1 MAWQDR
7 DYARGPGPARPV
19 WTQRS
24 YIRGSGRS
32 IVTTLIVINVA
43 IYVLQPLIPALGDL
57 LYRLGAMQG
66 RAVLHGQIWRLVT
79 AQYLH
84 GGTWHLF
91 MNMLVLHFLGRSL
104 EQMWS
109 ARKFLTVYTL
119 CGVAGNV
126 FFTVL
131 AARGVI
137 DSRMPAVG
145 ASGCIYGLLGIVA
158 VPFPN
163 ATVYIYFL
171 FPMKIRTVA
180 YIFGGI
186 ALLSIIQ
193 RGQNYGG
200 EACHLA
206 GLVFGVW
213 WAIKGD
219 AWWTSRGQY
228 TFSRFTQSFRTSGRR
243 PPTRSAG
250 GFAAKVAE
258 RRDDEDTID
267 RILKKVY
274 EGGVHSL
281 SESEKRALRDATERQ
296 QQRERDAGRVDRL

>member
-1 MAWQDR
+1 MGWQDR
-7 DYARGPGPARPV
+7 DYARGAGRTSPG
-19 WTQRS
+19 WTQR
-24 YIRGSGRS
+24 RHAGGRGRS
-32 IVTTLIVINVA
+32 IVTTLIVINVV
-43 IYVLQPLIPALGDL
+43 IYVIPEFIPAIGNSI
-57 LYRLGAMQG
+57 YRLGAMQG
-66 RAVLHGQIWRLVT
+66 GAVLHGQIWRLIT

-84 GGTWHLF
+84 ASIGHIF

-109 ARKFLTVYTL
+109 ARKFLTIYTL

-126 FFTVL
+126 FFTIL

-145 ASGCIYGLLGIVA
+145 ASGCIYGLLGIAA
-158 VPFPN
+158 VLFPH

-180 YIFGGI
+180 WIFGGI
-186 ALLSIIQ
+186 ALFSIIQ
-193 RGQNYGG
+193 RGDNYGG

-206 GLVFGVW
+206 GLGFGVW
-213 WAIKGD
+213 WAMKGD
-219 AWWTSRGQY
+219 AWWTSRVQY
-228 TFSRFTQSFRTSGRR
+228 TFSRFTQRFRSSGTRTPRR
-243 PPTRSAG
+243 STG

-258 RRDDEDTID
+258 RRDDEKIID

-274 EGGVHSL
+274 EGGIHSL